1 MAVQPSDPAQL
12 LLDDPNDSG
21 RKGIIDSVKVVA
33 SGLHDGSTNGG
44 PMWTKAKNLTRS
56 DAWSL
61 SGFGTSSSFDNWT
74 IEEMNKLATAF
85 ELHFGRKYGAMKY
98 ICCSCGINEK

>member
-12 LLDDPNDSG
+12 LLDDPNDPG
-21 RKGIIDSVKVVA
+21 RKGIIDAVKVVA
-33 SGLHDGSTNGG
+33 SGLHDGSANGG
-44 PMWTKAKNLTRS
+44 LVWTKAKNLTRS

-61 SGFGTSSSFDNWT
+61 SGFGTSDAFNSWS

-85 ELHFGRKYGAMKY
+85 ELHLGRKYGRQMY
-98 ICCSCGINEK
+98 ICCCSAAHEK